1 MNWDDIEGQW
11 KVMKGKVKEQW
22 GDLTDDEI
30 DMIGGKKDQL
40 IGRIQKRY
48 GMAREDA
55 ARQVEEFERRV
66 TSDGAARV

>member
-40 IGRIQKRY
+40 IGRIQTRY

-66 TSDGAARV
+66 TADGGARV

>member
-55 ARQVEEFERRV
+55 ARQVDEFERRV
-66 TSDGAARV
+66 TADGAARV

>member
-30 DMIGGKKDQL
+30 DTIGGKKDQL

-66 TSDGAARV
+66 TADGSARA

>member
-30 DMIGGKKDQL
+30 DTIGGKKDQL

-66 TSDGAARV
+66 TADGAARV